1 MAQKKFAGP
10 LSIHA
15 AMGFGRSY
23 GQECRF
29 LEKKISGIFSCG
41 IWKAIEQQKKIQT
54 TAFVTDIGN
63 DLAYE
68 VPVDRVAKWVDECVD
83 RLQSHDARVVI
94 TDLPLDVLRRVS
106 EARYRVVRVLLF
118 PNCRL
123 EWGEMLRRAEQ
134 LSERLKQIA
143 DVRQT
148 PLFAGD
154 SAWYGWDPIHPRRA
168 NLARL
173 WSELFGIVSS
183 TESGTASHNKS
194 LALTWYLRGLRPEK
208 WSAFSFS
215 RGATQPH
222 GRLIDGSEISL
233 F

>member
-1 MAQKKFAGP
+1 MARKMFAGP

-23 GQECRF
+23 GKESRF
-29 LEKKISGIFSCG
+29 LEKKYLGIFSCG
-41 IWKAIEQQKKIQT
+41 IWKALEQEKEIPT

-68 VPVDRVAKWVDECVD
+68 VPVDRVAKWVDECVV
-83 RLQSHDARVVI
+83 RLQSYEAKVVI
-94 TDLPLDVLRRVS
+94 TDLPLDVLRGVS
-106 EARYRVVRVLLF
+106 EARYRVVRALLF

-123 EWGEMLRRAEQ
+123 EWGETLHRAEQ
-134 LSERLKQIA
+134 LSERLKSIA
-143 DVRQT
+143 DARQT
-148 PLFAGD
+148 PLFVGEI
-154 SAWYGWDPIHPRRA
+154 AWYGWDPIHPRRA
-168 NLARL
+168 NLPRM
-173 WSELFGIVSS
+173 WSELF
-183 TESGTASHNKS
+183 ESVASTASEAVSNNKS

-215 RGATQPH
+215 RRATQPH

-233 F
+233 Y